1 MNKKEAQQLID
12 RYLAGHADARER
24 ALVERW
30 YERKSAHE
38 RLRDADAFEHLAD
51 ELWTGTKLRAGINI
65 VQDTGITKSA
75 RLWRQVAVAAAA
87 VAAITL
93 GTWLYVNELAS
104 SRNASRNDEVVVN
117 DIAPGRNTAT
127 LTLPNG
133 KTIKLSDAK
142 TGLVIGDKSLTYTDG
157 SSLRGAFSDEAIFSN
172 NDVMLTATTPRGG
185 TYQVTLPDGT
195 RVWLN
200 ADSKISF
207 PSQFTGKQRKVL
219 MEGEAYFE
227 VAKLTRSSLR
237 GRSGTLQSGSNAV
250 QNGNER
256 VPFIVE
262 TKRQTIEVLGTHF
275 NVTAYADEH
284 RVMTTLLEGKVK
296 VIESGDSMTLAPGE
310 QAYSDGDGL
319 RGLKTDDLEAVIAWK
334 NGQFMFTDEDLQ
346 SIMRKVARW
355 YDVEVVYE
363 KGFQNRG
370 LVGTISKFEN
380 VSKVL
385 KMLELTGTVRFKVE
399 GRRITVMK

>member
-1 MNKKEAQQLID
+1 MNKEEAQQLID
-12 RYLAGHADARER
+12 RYLAGHADAREH

-30 YERKSAHE
+30 YERKSAQVQ
-38 RLRDADAFEHLAD
+38 LRDADAFEHLAD
-51 ELWTGTKLRAGINI
+51 ELWTGTKLRAGINSGH
-65 VQDTGITKSA
+65 DTGIKKST
-75 RLWRQVAVAAAA
+75 RLWRQIAVAAAA

-117 DIAPGRNTAT
+117 DIAPGKNTAT

-172 NDVMLTATTPRGG
+172 NDVMLTANTPRGG

-237 GRSGTLQSGSNAV
+237 GRSGTLQPGSS
-250 QNGNER
+250 
-256 VPFIVE
+256 PFG
-262 TKRQTIEVLGTHF
+262 RSCHGASAGVLC
-275 NVTAYADEH
+275 AA
-284 RVMTTLLEGKVK
+284 K
-296 VIESGDSMTLAPGE
+296 
-310 QAYSDGDGL
+310 Q
-319 RGLKTDDLEAVIAWK
+319 
-334 NGQFMFTDEDLQ
+334 
-346 SIMRKVARW
+346 
-355 YDVEVVYE
+355 
-363 KGFQNRG
+363 
-370 LVGTISKFEN
+370 
-380 VSKVL
+380 
-385 KMLELTGTVRFKVE
+385 
-399 GRRITVMK
+399 

>member
-1 MNKKEAQQLID
+1 MNKEEAQQLID

-30 YERKSAHE
+30 YERKSAQE
-38 RLRDADAFEHLAD
+38 QLRGADAFEHLAD
-51 ELWTGTKLRAGINI
+51 ELWTGTKLRAGINTG
-65 VQDTGITKSA
+65 QDTGIKKSA

-117 DIAPGRNTAT
+117 DIAPGKHTAT

-133 KTIKLSDAK
+133 KTIELSDAK
-142 TGLVIGDKSLTYTDG
+142 TGLVINDKSLTYTDG
-157 SSLRGAFSDEAIFSN
+157 SSLPGAFSDEAIFSN

-237 GRSGTLQSGSNAV
+237 GRSGTLQPGSNAV

-262 TKRQTIEVLGTHF
+262 TKTQTIEVLGTHF

-284 RVMTTLLEGKVK
+284 HVMTTLLEGKVK
-296 VIESGDSMTLAPGE
+296 VTESGDAMTLAPGE